1 MLSLL
6 DILHRI
12 DSGALS
18 PSGAL
23 RLTRDAIQQEDGA
36 IEAFVTL
43 DPAARAGESGPL
55 RGIAVGVKDIVDTAE
70 MPTEFGSPIYAGW
83 RPRAD
88 ASLVALL
95 KRAGATVIGKT
106 ATTPF
111 AYIDPTTSR
120 NPRNPEH
127 TPGGSSSGSAAA
139 VAAGMVPLAVGTQ
152 TGGSVIRPASYCGV
166 AAIKPSFRILPT
178 VGVKTFSWSLDTPGL
193 FAATVADTAYAL
205 AALTGRSD
213 LRVVG
218 ASPTFRIGVVTQ
230 DFAGDA
236 DVAMGDALMAASKAV
251 ERAGAVV
258 RPLELPRQLAD
269 AFQVHPTLQDFEA
282 NQALA
287 WEYDHHRS
295 ELPPLLGKL
304 LDDAQAI
311 TAGAYDSARRTAHR
325 ARSVLDAVFA
335 EVDVLLTYAAPGPA
349 PKGLGSTG
357 NARFNRLWTLTGNP
371 CVNVPGLTD
380 ASGLPLG
387 MQIVAPFG
395 ADARALAAGAFLES
409 ALRA

>member
-1 MLSLL
+1 
-6 DILHRI
+6 
-12 DSGALS
+12 
-18 PSGAL
+18 
-23 RLTRDAIQQEDGA
+23 
-36 IEAFVTL
+36 
-43 DPAARAGESGPL
+43 
-55 RGIAVGVKDIVDTAE
+55 
-70 MPTEFGSPIYAGW
+70 
-83 RPRAD
+83 
-88 ASLVALL
+88 
-95 KRAGATVIGKT
+95 
-106 ATTPF
+106 
-111 AYIDPTTSR
+111 
-120 NPRNPEH
+120 
-127 TPGGSSSGSAAA
+127 
-139 VAAGMVPLAVGTQ
+139 
-152 TGGSVIRPASYCGV
+152 
-166 AAIKPSFRILPT
+166 
-178 VGVKTFSWSLDTPGL
+178 
-193 FAATVADTAYAL
+193 
-205 AALTGRSD
+205 
-213 LRVVG
+213 
-218 ASPTFRIGVVTQ
+218 
-230 DFAGDA
+230 
-236 DVAMGDALMAASKAV
+236 
-251 ERAGAVV
+251 
-258 RPLELPRQLAD
+258 LAD

-304 LDDAQAI
+304 LDNAQAI
-311 TAGAYDSARRTAHR
+311 TAGAYDAARRTAHR